1 MKSEK
6 KRRVVGGEEGAVQA
20 PHLPFPQGAASGV
33 RAQNRHPRM
42 TMRTDP
48 SLSGERS
55 VVANVDADVGVP
67 APVSEE
73 ACVPETP
80 VSS

>member
-1 MKSEK
+1 MRIAQDARDTS
-6 KRRVVGGEEGAVQA
+6 
-20 PHLPFPQGAASGV
+20 LSGLSD
-33 RAQNRHPRM
+33 QCELS
-42 TMRTDP
+42 DP

-67 APVSEE
+67 APVSEG

-80 VSS
+80 VSP

>member
-1 MKSEK
+1 MKK
-6 KRRVVGGEEGAVQA
+6 MKRGRAKAAPGG
-20 PHLPFPQGAASGV
+20 HLRFPQGAASGV
-33 RAQNRHPRM
+33 KAQNRHPRM

>member
-1 MKSEK
+1 MKK
-6 KRRVVGGEEGAVQA
+6 MKGGRAKAA
-20 PHLPFPQGAASGV
+20 PGGHLPFPQEAASGV
-33 RAQNRHPRM
+33 KAQNRHPRM

>member
-1 MKSEK
+1 MKK
-6 KRRVVGGEEGAVQA
+6 MKRGRAKAAPGG
-20 PHLPFPQGAASGV
+20 H
-33 RAQNRHPRM
+33 
-42 TMRTDP
+42 
-48 SLSGERS
+48 LSGERS

-73 ACVPETP
+73 ACVPEMP